1 MEIETGGLAVLE
13 ETRRLKTVLVKA
25 ESVLLAKNLNNY
37 TPFTL
42 ASTPNQSLTLT
53 NKWWYKFFAFVFC
66 LFLFLNL
73 PRAAKSIP

>member
-1 MEIETGGLAVLE
+1 LIIFEIETGGLAVLE

-42 ASTPNQSLTLT
+42 ASTPN
-53 NKWWYKFFAFVFC
+53 
-66 LFLFLNL
+66 LNTYL
-73 PRAAKSIP
+73 DQQVVVQVLALCVLLVSILESSACS